1 MYFANLGAN
10 ERCAMANLKDK
21 TTEPCVGKSALL
33 NQLGGDFKSGFSER
47 HGVTASIDEKRVV
60 LGGERVV
67 LMDVPGLIEPSG
79 EATDRNAKL
88 LVEALSRGY
97 NYKLIFVVQASNRTM
112 TTDDMTLISEVNK
125 CLVDAGMLQGHDGGS
140 GRGEVGLY
148 DFSNER
154 YEPPPPRPKISFRII
169 VNAVS
174 GQKMHN
180 SYEWLVQ
187 DKFQSFFA
195 DNDTKE
201 TPFDIQVDDVLLLP
215 ADDDAIEKGGFKEEL
230 TRFVTKQ
237 KAVPVS
243 IEAKINVSDDLKTKI
258 KLGAARSQG
267 WMEGAVAGAVGTVV
281 LAGYIYVKF
290 QQAKR
295 INGLP

>member
-1 MYFANLGAN
+1 MYFANWHAN
-10 ERCAMANLKDK
+10 ERYAMANLDGK

-47 HGVTASIDEKRVV
+47 HGVTANIVEKRVL
-60 LGGERVV
+60 LGGEWVV
-67 LMDVPGLIEPSG
+67 LMDVPGLIEPSD
-79 EATDRNAKL
+79 EATKRNSRL

-112 TTDDMTLISEVNK
+112 TTDDMTLISEVNR
-125 CLVDAGMLQGHDGGS
+125 CLVDAGMLQGQDGAS

-148 DFSNER
+148 AFSDEE
-154 YEPPPPRPKISFRII
+154 YELPSSLPKISFRII
-169 VNAVS
+169 VNGVS
-174 GQKMHN
+174 GQKMYN
-180 SYEWLVQ
+180 SYEWFVQ

-215 ADDDAIEKGGFKEEL
+215 ADDDAVEKGGFKEDL

-243 IEAKINVSDDLKTKI
+243 IASKINVNDDLKTKI
-258 KLGAARSQG
+258 RLGAARSQG

-295 INGLP
+295 IT

>member
-1 MYFANLGAN
+1 MFIGNTG
-10 ERCAMANLKDK
+10 
-21 TTEPCVGKSALL
+21 VGKSALL

-47 HGVTASIDEKRVV
+47 RGVTASINEKMVV

-67 LMDVPGLIEPSG
+67 LMDVPGLIEPSD
-79 EATDRNAKL
+79 EETVRNSKL

-112 TTDDMTLISEVNK
+112 TTDDMTLISEVNR
-125 CLVDAGMLQGHDGGS
+125 CLVDAGMLQGQDGGS

-148 DFSNER
+148 DFSNEK
-154 YEPPPPRPKISFRII
+154 YAPPPLPKISFRII
-169 VNAVS
+169 VNGVS
-174 GQKMHN
+174 GQKMSN
-180 SYEWLVQ
+180 SYEWFVQ

-195 DNDTKE
+195 DNNTKE

-215 ADDDAIEKGGFKEEL
+215 ADDDAVEKGGFKEEL
-230 TRFVTKQ
+230 TKFVTKQ
-237 KAVPVS
+237 KAVPVGVAS
-243 IEAKINVSDDLKTKI
+243 KINVNDDLKTKI
-258 KLGAARSQG
+258 RLGAARSQG

-281 LAGYIYVKF
+281 LAGYIYVKI

-295 INGLP
+295 IPGLP